1 MAHDR
6 VADGA
11 REDRLPDAE
20 AEGVL
25 RRIVQASSREGDWVL
40 DFFAGSGT
48 TGAVASALGRR
59 YVLVDDNAAA
69 IDVMR
74 RRLPGASFSAVG

>member
-1 MAHDR
+1 
-6 VADGA
+6 
-11 REDRLPDAE
+11 
-20 AEGVL
+20 VL

-59 YVLVDDNAAA
+59 FVLVDSNPAAVA
-69 IDVMR
+69 VMR
-74 RRLPGASFSAVG
+74 DRLAACEPGVRFVD